1 MNCEAHDT
9 SPAATTIVFF
19 GTHVPL
25 GSIDA
30 RLVSHYAADIREANA
45 DHQISDAWLLLL
57 DETSATRP
65 PVSTVSRSLGVNTC
79 AWTPAQLFHRLPM
92 LFQGLTD
99 NSSPYQREPDY
110 HMQRYYWLHASLVLW
125 NMTLGQQVCNVCCQ
139 RRTPSLHALDGLSLV
154 SASRLLDSPTNRPTV
169 SKRTILLAHRA

>member
-125 NMTLGQQVCNVCCQ
+125 NMTLGQQYPNARFYWRIELDVLFSGRLSTMINL
-139 RRTPSLHALDGLSLV
+139 TASDPADLLLH
-154 SASRLLDSPTNRPTV
+154 
-169 SKRTILLAHRA
+169 K